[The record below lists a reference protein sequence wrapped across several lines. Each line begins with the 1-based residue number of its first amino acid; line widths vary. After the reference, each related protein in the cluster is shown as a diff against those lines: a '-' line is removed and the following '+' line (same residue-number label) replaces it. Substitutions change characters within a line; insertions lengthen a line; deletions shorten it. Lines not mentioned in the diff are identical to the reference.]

1 MISLPRSQYTP
12 IGLQLGPSSATLV
25 QLTGPKQN
33 RVVHAIAQ
41 EQFDLDDRLTA
52 DERDTKI
59 AAELRRILVDHHFKG
74 RRVISCLG
82 SQELFIQNVRLPQLP
97 TEEIAKVVAWE
108 AEERLPYPVAE
119 AEIRHLPAGQVRQES
134 NTKQE
139 VILLACHNGI
149 LERHLNLLEQAGLTA
164 EAIDVEPSATLRCF
178 HDEKRE
184 LQLNSVSCYLNFG
197 DAATTVIFADQQN
210 VLFLKY
216 IMQGSYHL
224 DRAVADNLDLPLT
237 EAIRLRKIVTNSP
250 TLDASDE
257 LHRSVIDSI
266 RSLLESIS
274 TEVENCLRYYKV
286 TFRGKKLDQLVV
298 TGNESS
304 PWLIDFLSERLNT
317 DCRMGNPFERL
328 KSWPTSTS
336 ILERPGRWSTAMGLA
351 MKESSDK

>member
-1 MISLPRSQYTP
+1 MISIQRSQYSP

-25 QLTGPKQN
+25 QLTGPRHN

-41 EQFDLDDRLTA
+41 EHFDIDEKCSLE
-52 DERDTKI
+52 ERDAKI
-59 AAELRRILVDHHFKG
+59 ALELRRILSDHHFKG

-97 TEEIAKVVAWE
+97 AEEIPKVVAWE
-108 AEERLPYPVAE
+108 AEERLPYPVAD

-164 EAIDVEPSATLRCF
+164 VAIDVEPSATLRCF
-178 HDEKRE
+178 HDASENTHT
-184 LQLNSVSCYLNFG
+184 NSASCYLNFG

-216 IMQGSYHL
+216 IMQGSDHL
-224 DRAVADNLDLPLT
+224 DRAVADNLDMPLK

-266 RSLLESIS
+266 RSILESIS

-286 TFRGKKLDQLVV
+286 TFRGKKLDQLIV

-317 DCRMGNPFERL
+317 DCKMGNPFESL
-328 KSWPTSTS
+328 KRWPTSTS
-336 ILERPGRWSTAMGLA
+336 LLERPGRWTTAMGLA
-351 MKESSDK
+351 MKEKVDR

>member
-1 MISLPRSQYTP
+1 MISLNRSQYSP

-25 QLTGPKQN
+25 QLTGPRQN

-41 EQFDLDDRLTA
+41 EQFELDEKCPIE
-52 DERDTKI
+52 ERDAQI
-59 AAELRRILVDHHFKG
+59 AAKLRQIVSDHHFKG

-97 TEEIAKVVAWE
+97 AEEIAKVVAWE
-108 AEERLPYPVAE
+108 AAERLPYPVE
-119 AEIRHLPAGQVRQES
+119 DAEIRHLPAGQIRQES

-139 VILLACHNGI
+139 VILLACHHGI
-149 LERHLNLLEQAGLTA
+149 LQRHLNLLEQAGLTA
-164 EAIDVEPSATLRCF
+164 VAIDVEPSATLRCF
-178 HDEKRE
+178 HSATHEV
-184 LQLNSVSCYLNFG
+184 QANSASCYLNFG

-216 IMQGSYHL
+216 IMQGSNHL
-224 DRAVADNLDLPLT
+224 DRAVADNLDLPMS

-266 RSLLESIS
+266 RSILESIS
-274 TEVENCLRYYKV
+274 TEIENCLRYYKV
-286 TFRGKKLDQLVV
+286 TFRGKKLDQLIV

-317 DCRMGNPFERL
+317 DCKMGNPFESL
-328 KSWPTSTS
+328 KRWPTSTS
-336 ILERPGRWSTAMGLA
+336 ILERPGRWTTAMGLA
-351 MKESSDK
+351 MKEKTD

>member
-1 MISLPRSQYTP
+1 MISLNRSQYSP

-25 QLTGPKQN
+25 QLTGPRQN

-41 EQFDLDDRLTA
+41 EQFELDEKCSL
-52 DERDTKI
+52 DERDAQI
-59 AAELRRILVDHHFKG
+59 AVKLRQIVSDHHFKG

-97 TEEIAKVVAWE
+97 AEEIAKVVAWE
-108 AEERLPYPVAE
+108 AAERLPYPVE
-119 AEIRHLPAGQVRQES
+119 DAEIRHLPAGQIRQES

-139 VILLACHNGI
+139 VILLACHHGI
-149 LERHLNLLEQAGLTA
+149 LQRHLNLLEQAGLTA
-164 EAIDVEPSATLRCF
+164 VAIDVEPSATLRCF
-178 HDEKRE
+178 HSASH
-184 LQLNSVSCYLNFG
+184 QVQTNSASCYLNFG

-216 IMQGSYHL
+216 IMQGSNHL
-224 DRAVADNLDLPLT
+224 DRAVADNLDLPMS

-266 RSLLESIS
+266 RSILETVS

-286 TFRGKKLDQLVV
+286 TFRGKKLDQLIV

-317 DCRMGNPFERL
+317 ECKMGNPFESL
-328 KSWPTSTS
+328 KRWPTSTS
-336 ILERPGRWSTAMGLA
+336 ILERPGRWTTAMGLA
-351 MKESSDK
+351 MKEKTD

>member
-1 MISLPRSQYTP
+1 MISIQRSQYSP

-25 QLTGPKQN
+25 QLTGPRHN

-41 EQFDLDDRLTA
+41 EHFDIDEKCSLE
-52 DERDTKI
+52 ERDAKI
-59 AAELRRILVDHHFKG
+59 AAELRRILSDHHFKG

-97 TEEIAKVVAWE
+97 AEEIPKVVAWE
-108 AEERLPYPVAE
+108 AEERLPYPVAD

-164 EAIDVEPSATLRCF
+164 VAIDVEPSATLRCF
-178 HDEKRE
+178 HDASDDV
-184 LQLNSVSCYLNFG
+184 QSNSVSCYLNFG
-197 DAATTVIFADQQN
+197 DAATTVIFADRQN

-216 IMQGSYHL
+216 IMQGSDHL
-224 DRAVADNLDLPLT
+224 DRAVADNLDLPLK

-266 RSLLESIS
+266 RTILESIS

-286 TFRGKKLDQLVV
+286 TFRGKKLDQLIV

-317 DCRMGNPFERL
+317 ECKMGNPFECL
-328 KSWPTSTS
+328 KRWPTSTAL
-336 ILERPGRWSTAMGLA
+336 LERPGRWTTAMGLA
-351 MKESSDK
+351 MKEKVDR

>member
-1 MISLPRSQYTP
+1 MISLKRPNYSP
-12 IGLQLGPSSATLV
+12 IGLQLGSTSATLV
-25 QLTGPKQN
+25 QLAGPRQN

-41 EQFDLDDRLTA
+41 EQFNLPENCSLE
-52 DERDTKI
+52 ERDAKV
-59 AAELRRILVDHHFKG
+59 AAELRRMLSDHHFKG

-82 SQELFIQNVRLPQLP
+82 SEELFIQNVRLPQLP

-108 AEERLPYPVAE
+108 AEERLPYPVAD
-119 AEIRHLPAGQVRQES
+119 AEIRHLPAGQVVQES
-134 NTKQE
+134 ATKQE

-149 LERHLNLLEQAGLTA
+149 LQRRLNLLEQAGLTSVA
-164 EAIDVEPSATLRCF
+164 VDVEPSATIRCF
-178 HDEKRE
+178 HNASDEI
-184 LQLNSVSCYLNFG
+184 QINSANCYLNFG
-197 DAATTVIFADQQN
+197 DAATTVIFADRQN

-216 IMQGSYHL
+216 IMQGSDHL
-224 DRAVADNLDLPLT
+224 DRAVAHNLDLPLS

-266 RSLLESIS
+266 RSILETIS

-304 PWLIDFLSERLNT
+304 PWLIDFLSEQLNT
-317 DCRMGNPFERL
+317 NCNMGNPFECLQR
-328 KSWPTSTS
+328 WPTSTS
-336 ILERPGRWSTAMGLA
+336 ILERPGRWTTAMGLA
-351 MKESSDK
+351 MKHQTD

>member
-1 MISLPRSQYTP
+1 MVSLKRSQYSP

-25 QLTGPKQN
+25 QLAGPRKN

-41 EQFDLDDRLTA
+41 EQINIDETGSLE
-52 DERDTKI
+52 ERDAKVAGQI
-59 AAELRRILVDHHFKG
+59 RQILSDHHFKG

-97 TEEIAKVVAWE
+97 AEEIAKVVAWE

-149 LERHLNLLEQAGLTA
+149 LKRHLNLLEQAGLTA
-164 EAIDVEPSATLRCF
+164 VAIDVEPSATLRCF
-178 HDEKRE
+178 HNISNTV
-184 LQLNSVSCYLNFG
+184 QSNSASCYLNFG

-216 IMQGSYHL
+216 IMQGSNHL
-224 DRAVADNLDLPLT
+224 DRAVAENLDLPLA

-250 TLDASDE
+250 TLNASDE

-266 RSLLESIS
+266 RSILETIS
-274 TEVENCLRYYKV
+274 SEIENCLRYYKV
-286 TFRGKKLDQLVV
+286 TFRGKKLDELVV

-304 PWLIDFLSERLNT
+304 PWLIDFLSDRLNS
-317 DCRMGNPFERL
+317 DCKMGNPFESL
-328 KSWPTSTS
+328 KRWPTSTS

-351 MKESSDK
+351 MKDKTD